1 MFMVTGRSSRSDLH
15 ESRGLVPTV
24 CAQLV
29 MGSAPS
35 SGAQPSDSGFGHEA
49 VDMFFPHGL

>member
-1 MFMVTGRSSRSDLH
+1 MFMVTGRSSRSDLP

-29 MGSAPS
+29 VGSAPS
-35 SGAQPSDSGFGHEA
+35 LGARPSGSGFGHDA
-49 VDMFFPHGL
+49 VEMVFPHGL